1 MSGMVNPKSK
11 HLPEV
16 AGAIETVTG
25 DLYIETGL
33 RNIQTFVAS
42 LAQPIVAGDEAL
54 VSWEFPDEEAFPGR
68 VLLHVYKTTFAAG
81 TNPAKVSWFAL
92 GR

>member
-1 MSGMVNPKSK
+1 MSGLVNPKSK

-16 AGAIETVTG
+16 AGDILFVT
-25 DLYIETGL
+25 DSAYIETGL
-33 RNIQTFVAS
+33 RDIQTFVAS
-42 LAQPIVAGDEAL
+42 LAQPIVAGNEAL
-54 VSWEFPDEEAFPGR
+54 VTWEPVENFPGR

-81 TNPAKVSWFAL
+81 TSPCKISWYAL